1 MEGKHLKAKIK
12 AKDMEIEVLSSGDL
26 DDYISLTDMAN
37 AKESESIRT
46 SRNKIWA
53 AKQ

>member
-1 MEGKHLKAKIK
+1 MAKINVSDTDITIVK
-12 AKDMEIEVLSSGDL
+12 VNEE
-26 DDYISLTDMAN
+26 DYISLTDMAN